1 MYINYARRELTLKIV
16 YYGPALSGK
25 TTNLIQIFRHVDPA
39 HRSELLSLKTTED
52 RTLYFDF
59 MELRLGK
66 IVGLSPRVQLYTV
79 PGQPHYEATRR
90 LVLRGADGV
99 VFVADAQMRRMKD
112 NLESW
117 LTMKSHLAG
126 HGIPFP
132 GIPLV
137 VQLNKRDLPGGVSA
151 RVFNR
156 AIGLSDGFPLIES
169 VAVRGQGVQEP
180 LRAVLE
186 RIVSRLRKEL
196 AA

>member
-1 MYINYARRELTLKIV
+1 MYINYARRELILKIV

-25 TTNLIQIFRHVDPA
+25 TTNLVQIHRHVDPS

-59 MELRLGK
+59 LELRLGK
-66 IVGLSPRVQLYTV
+66 IVGLNPRVQLYTV

-99 VFVADAQMRRMKD
+99 VFVADSQLQRMKD

-117 LTMKSHLAG
+117 IAMRNHLG
-126 HGIPFP
+126 SYGIQFP
-132 GIPLV
+132 GLPHV
-137 VQLNKRDLPGGVSA
+137 VQLNKRDLPGIVSPNLF
-151 RVFNR
+151 RR
-156 AIGLSDGFPLIES
+156 ALGLDLDEPVVEA
-169 VAVRGQGVQEP
+169 VAANGTGVQAP
-180 LRAVLE
+180 LRSILE
-186 RIVSRLRKEL
+186 EVVSRLRQEL